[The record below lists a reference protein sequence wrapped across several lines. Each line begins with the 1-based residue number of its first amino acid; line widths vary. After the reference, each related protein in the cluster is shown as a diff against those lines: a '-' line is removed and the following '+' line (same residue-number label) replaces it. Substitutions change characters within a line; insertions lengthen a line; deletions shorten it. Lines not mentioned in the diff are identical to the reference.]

1 MQDLLSTIGT
11 WAASTGIKIVISI
24 VVLIVAFKL
33 IDFIAEK
40 LKKANDVSGKL
51 DATIFKT
58 IVSVGKTLLKILVV
72 VSLIGYLG
80 IDTTAIAAMV
90 ASLGVAIGLA
100 VNGAVAN
107 MAGGVLLLVTRPFR
121 LGDFID
127 VGGTM
132 GTVEEITL
140 NHTRIVTLD
149 NRVVYIP
156 NGTASTATVI
166 NFSEKDTRRVDITY
180 SIPYTQ
186 DFKKAE
192 EVILAVAEAEEK
204 VLKDPAPF
212 ARVLEQGKT
221 GHEITA
227 RMWCSS
233 SDYWDTYFDLLE
245 KTKKALGEAGFTAG
259 HEQVDVHMMDK

>member
-1 MQDLLSTIGT
+1 MQDVLSSIGT

-24 VVLIVAFKL
+24 VILIVAFKV
-33 IDFIAEK
+33 IDFIANK
-40 LKKANDVSGKL
+40 LKKANDVSGRL
-51 DATIFKT
+51 DPTIFKT
-58 IVSVGKTLLKILVV
+58 LVGAAKTLLKILVV
-72 VSLIGYLG
+72 VCLIGYLG

-107 MAGGVLLLVTRPFR
+107 MAGGVLLLVTRPFKR
-121 LGDFID
+121 GDFID

-166 NFSEKDTRRVDITY
+166 NFSEKDTRRVDLTY

-192 EVILAVAEAEEK
+192 EVILAVAEAEET

-227 RMWCSS
+227 RCWCNSAE
-233 SDYWDTYFDLLE
+233 YWDTYFDLLE

-259 HEQVDVHMMDK
+259 HEQVDVHMMNK

>member
-1 MQDLLSTIGT
+1 MSELLSTIGT
-11 WAASTGIKIVISI
+11 WAASTGIKIIISI
-24 VVLIVAFKL
+24 VILIVAFKL
-33 IDFIAEK
+33 VDFLANK
-40 LKKANDVSGKL
+40 LCQANDKSQKL
-51 DATIFKT
+51 DPTIFKT
-58 IVSVGKTLLKILVV
+58 LVGAAKVLLKILVAV
-72 VSLIGYLG
+72 CIIGYLG
-80 IDTTAIAAMV
+80 IDTTAIAAMI

-107 MAGGVLLLVTRPFR
+107 MAGGVLLLVTRPFK

-127 VGGTM
+127 VGGNM

-156 NGTASTATVI
+156 NGTASTATVT
-166 NFSEKDTRRVDITY
+166 NYSEKDIRRVDLTY

-186 DFKKAE
+186 DFAKAE

-212 ARVLEQGKT
+212 ARVLNQGET

-233 SDYWDTYFDLLE
+233 SEYWDTYFDLLE

-259 HEQVDVHMMDK
+259 HQQVDVHMMNK